1 MAKTYAEIVAEA
13 KSKDYGTKVKLYE
26 SMRRVVSEYHKTDY
40 KAQSD
45 QWRTKFT
52 ELNKNAREG
61 SKGAVKSITE
71 LMRDKTA
78 LSVADKRLLA
88 AYARDLAARSGGHNF
103 NGEQEFR
110 RMITKSEPGADQTG
124 DYSGRFV
131 NPAEIK
137 GRVADDLGSTAAYPP
152 DSPMRYYLTKRSLDA
167 GLFTDDE
174 MRAIV
179 GEEAWQAYLAHKDD
193 PEYSGARIAG
203 IGDRILLGNVD
214 TPDLDKLKD
223 EAVRAAK
230 VKDADVPEF
239 VYAPSKAETE
249 AQGKLDAL
257 GMELADADA
266 AGVPEDHQADGPERW
281 FGYTDNEAGRIVS
294 DPAFRRWAKTYGLTD
309 LGNYQNG
316 TFTPGRDTKKAFR
329 LGYHQEFKPTLRP
342 WQSFNSLAE
351 NGRPQRVVLTPDEGG
366 VVSAL
371 WLVNDNGSIDKMDLT
386 NGSVTPIR
394 DVTGRWVSAA
404 AREAYSADSKA
415 DPPHPYGIKGGAGWS
430 RDDLAAKGPIDLG
443 VEATITSDPSEM
455 KATRKDRVI
464 GTRRMPS
471 YGDDPDL
478 DAVVEQEDG
487 SVVRLRRDKA
497 DDPWRIVSGEAIHKD
512 VGLPDDRPMA
522 DEPKSEKVPETK
534 PIAAAPVSAA
544 DQKMVADMADELQK
558 GGEKLKEDEARHQV
572 REATGLTALEASTRA
587 EEEKAARS
595 FMARPMPTDEAPVVA
610 TQAPVTPG
618 KAVVAPP
625 YEEPVPVD
633 SPALKQAEADW
644 EERHRPGAFT
654 AKDISAIVGRRE
666 VKDLGDELEAGGRA
680 AVAKAR
686 EDAAAKKEEADA
698 AAFRRAVVD
707 RREVRDLGRE
717 LEQGAWDEYWKV
729 AGPRLKKE
737 EADAAAAFRRGVVDR
752 REVKDLGAEL
762 EAGGQAMVD
771 AARSERADAPLFKG
785 KGTVMVDA
793 LKRAKEEP
801 FFKGPGTVTV
811 EPAPEEE
818 KAADALQFKGPGTVT
833 PEGQVSDGSVTKEA
847 LRRLRLRAGG

>member
-26 SMRRVVSEYHKTDY
+26 SMRRVVGEYHKTDY

-88 AYARDLAARSGGHNF
+88 AYARDLAARSGGHSF

-193 PEYSGARIAG
+193 PEYDGARIAG

-223 EAVRAAK
+223 EAVRASK

-266 AGVPEDHQADGPERW
+266 AGVSVDEHPGPARW
-281 FGYTDNEAGRIVS
+281 YGMTDQEAAKFVS
-294 DPAFRRWAKTYGLTD
+294 KPAMQRWAKSWGLTD
-309 LGNYQNG
+309 IGHVEDG
-316 TFTPGRDTKKAFR
+316 AFVPGKDTKKAFR
-329 LGYHQEFKPTLRP
+329 LAAH
-342 WQSFNSLAE
+342 QSFNATTKPMGEFKAEVLAGE
-351 NGRPQRVVLTPDEGG
+351 PAQRVVLTPDVNG
-366 VVSAL
+366 VVGAV
-371 WLVNDNGSIDKMDLT
+371 WMVNADGSIDKMDLAT
-386 NGSVTPIR
+386 GEVTPAR
-394 DVTGRWVSAA
+394 D
-404 AREAYSADSKA
+404 ARGTWASEADKASYATDAKA
-415 DPPHPYGIKGGAGWS
+415 DPPHPYGRKGERGWT
-430 RDDLAAKGPIDLG
+430 REELGKHGPIDLIA
-443 VEATITSDPSEM
+443 EEDITSDPRELR
-455 KATRKDRVI
+455 ADRKDRVV
-464 GTRRMPS
+464 GLRRLPNW
-471 YGDDPDL
+471 GEDPDHS
-478 DAVVEQEDG
+478 AMVQQEDG
-487 SVVRLRRDKA
+487 SVVALHRDA
-497 DDPWRIVSGEAIHKD
+497 VGQPWRIVSGEAIHKD

-522 DEPKSEKVPETK
+522 DEPKAEKVPETK

-666 VKDLGDELEAGGRA
+666 VKDLGAEIEAGR
-680 AVAKAR
+680 
-686 EDAAAKKEEADA
+686 
-698 AAFRRAVVD
+698 
-707 RREVRDLGRE
+707 
-717 LEQGAWDEYWKV
+717 
-729 AGPRLKKE
+729 
-737 EADAAAAFRRGVVDR
+737 
-752 REVKDLGAEL
+752 
-762 EAGGQAMVD
+762 QAMVD

-801 FFKGPGTVTV
+801 FFKGSGTVTV
-811 EPAPEEE
+811 EPTPEEE
-818 KAADALQFKGPGTVT
+818 KAADALQFKGSGTVT